1 MLKMSRKPSK
11 KLAKL
16 VLASLLFTGGAQLAI
31 SPSVAEA
38 SEVVTKVTG
47 ATYTGGKWIFN
58 PEGSM
63 IQSKND
69 DYAFIPADTNTTVLN
84 LDGDWSISQS
94 IFGHEEGGSSDVS
107 GYTVNL
113 NGPGIRVRLYGAK
126 AIGGGNATD
135 NHVKVITGT
144 VNAIVAGGFSD
155 KGSAIGNSVEIEG
168 GTFSRSYGTGV
179 AGGVSDAHASGNAN
193 QNTVIIKGG
202 IFEKDVDGG
211 LVLDPIGS
219 GNANENRVTISGGE
233 IGTSESGN
241 IRGGYGSYGAANNNT
256 VEISGGKINRNVYG
270 GESNGGEASGNTV
283 TISGNP
289 TFAADSS
296 IYGAVSRIG
305 NTQNNTVNILAS
317 GLKIKSLFGGLVY
330 DVAEGGTSSGNTLN
344 IAATGVTAG
353 SVDAFQIIALS
364 TGDID
369 IGNGEK
375 AASSLKFQDGATVL
389 SSSSF
394 KNADGSNFTGTL
406 DITKTDFTGTGKMTL
421 LASGTNDNFTTL
433 KLAYDDAT
441 KTNPKTLDATTPS
454 VVVKSG
460 GDETLSNKV
469 VLTTTGGITHTVSL
483 DTTNTYRNVLYTIAG
498 DGNVTVT
505 KVDLKNWDGTTH
517 NLTDAYKGTSVPVA
531 TGSFT
536 EPTEDATILT
546 APTETFFGEVTG
558 DRAYTSG
565 ASTPVT
571 SKGVTISGNKTG
583 GVRVED
589 SGKTLKY
596 YAESID
602 VQTVNLGA
610 MTWNDGLVAATG
622 YGFAGVTSINA
633 KDLAFTFTDEQKKG
647 LSKES
652 NMALV
657 SDATGLTAGK
667 TVTNPTV
674 TQTVSYDVNGAAL
687 SGTLTGTVSTAAG
700 AVNYAAT
707 GMTLDSVDLAKWDG
721 ATASAVP
728 AGWTKNDSGVTVAT
742 ENMNNLPE
750 TSKVILVTDTA
761 NYFSDAKISETNKY
775 KAYDFT
781 PSAANGVTLS
791 GKQSKGVRTAEN
803 GKKLEYAVG
812 KMLVSDVSFGEMKW
826 GTGRAATT
834 DYDFA
839 NTATVKATDL
849 SFTFTDE
856 QKAALSKTSKM
867 TLLSDATN
875 LAADKTVT
883 GESRTQQVDFSVANG
898 AVLTGTLTGTVS
910 TAAGAVNYAATGM
923 TLDSVNLAKW
933 DGAATSSVPDGWTAN
948 ASGVTV
954 ATENMN
960 NLPETSKVILVTDTA
975 NYFSDDKI
983 SEKNKYQAYD
993 FTPSAANGVTLSG
1006 KQSKGVRTA
1015 ENGKKLEYAV
1025 GKMDVSEISFG
1036 TMDWGTS
1043 RAATTDY
1050 DFAKVATV
1058 NASDLAFNFTDEQKA
1073 DLSGTSTMTLLSDAT
1088 NLAADKTVTGAS
1100 RSQQIDYSVANGADL
1115 TGTLTGTVSTA
1126 AGAVNYNAT
1135 SMTLD
1140 SVDLANWDGA
1150 TTSAVPKGWTAA
1162 DKSVAVNN
1170 ADAITVTPT
1179 KTQAILTAESGM
1191 FQDVNVAKTPV
1202 AFDPVTENG
1211 VTLTGTKTNSIQT
1224 TKTKVDNDTV
1234 SYVVGK
1240 KDVKSIAIGAI
1251 EWGGKALDGSS
1262 ADYNYEAASVD
1273 SSKFDISNPEKV
1285 EANVAKILLEA
1296 NDTLKDM
1303 TKDVN
1308 ASYNDYEVTTGV
1320 LMNGMI
1326 TGSLSKSGN
1335 NIVFAAAENKAT
1347 DLTFGKVEWTGSN
1360 PLIDHKATLPN
1371 VSFDGA
1377 TVDTSNIDF
1386 YKEMYIEADQTTTL
1400 VSDFG
1405 GTPKEIKGSKY
1416 MVGTAFDGEGSA
1428 TMENGNLVFRTKTS
1442 AGVSEQTHK
1451 AVMGVEATMGLL
1463 ASGIGHLDKVLDGF
1477 GNVSNAGSDGA
1488 STSASIGGGKD
1499 RYETGSHVNINSW
1512 SAAVGVGA
1520 RKETKKG
1527 TLQYGIFG
1535 EYGKGNYTMHSDV
1548 GRSDGDAHYAGGGLM
1563 AKWTNKHDVYTEA
1576 SFRLGRVSD
1585 SANDLLRDGAGNAYG
1600 YDIHATYY
1608 GAHVGLGKVFN
1619 YKGGKSLDVY
1629 GKFFYT
1635 KRDGAEFDAK
1645 QHYNLD
1651 SVNSSVLR
1659 IGARYGTT
1667 DKKWN
1672 WYGGLAYEY
1681 EFDGEAKGTVNGTEI
1696 RAASIKGSSVR
1707 GEFGMRM
1714 DATKDNPWRT
1724 DISIYGYGGKH
1735 RGFGGSVN
1743 VAYTF

>member
-1 MLKMSRKPSK
+1 M
-11 KLAKL
+11 A
-16 VLASLLFTGGAQLAI
+16 LF
-31 SPSVAEA
+31 P
-38 SEVVTKVTG
+38 
-47 ATYTGGKWIFN
+47 
-58 PEGSM
+58 
-63 IQSKND
+63 
-69 DYAFIPADTNTTVLN
+69 
-84 LDGDWSISQS
+84 
-94 IFGHEEGGSSDVS
+94 
-107 GYTVNL
+107 
-113 NGPGIRVRLYGAK
+113 
-126 AIGGGNATD
+126 
-135 NHVKVITGT
+135 
-144 VNAIVAGGFSD
+144 
-155 KGSAIGNSVEIEG
+155 
-168 GTFSRSYGTGV
+168 
-179 AGGVSDAHASGNAN
+179 
-193 QNTVIIKGG
+193 
-202 IFEKDVDGG
+202 G
-211 LVLDPIGS
+211 LVI
-219 GNANENRVTISGGE
+219 
-233 IGTSESGN
+233 
-241 IRGGYGSYGAANNNT
+241 
-256 VEISGGKINRNVYG
+256 
-270 GESNGGEASGNTV
+270 
-283 TISGNP
+283 
-289 TFAADSS
+289 
-296 IYGAVSRIG
+296 RIG

-317 GLKIKSLFGGLVY
+317 GLKIKSLFGGLAR
-330 DVAEGGTSSGNTLN
+330 DGGTSSGNKLN

-375 AASSLKFQDGATVL
+375 AASSLKFQDDAKVL

-406 DITKTDFTGTGKMTL
+406 DITKTDFTGTGTMTL
-421 LASGTNDNFTTL
+421 LASSTDNNFSTL

-441 KTNPKTLDATTPS
+441 KTSPKPLDATTPS

-505 KVDLKNWDGTTH
+505 KVDLKNWDGATY

-546 APTETFFGEVTG
+546 APTETFFGVVTG

-571 SKGVTISGNKTG
+571 SKGVTLSGVKTG
-583 GVRVED
+583 GVKAE
-589 SGKTLKY
+589 GTKLNY
-596 YAESID
+596 YAETMG
-602 VQTVNLGA
+602 VQSVALEA
-610 MTWNDGLVAATG
+610 DGLVAAAG

-1025 GKMDVSEISFG
+1025 GKK
-1036 TMDWGTS
+1036 
-1043 RAATTDY
+1043 R
-1050 DFAKVATV
+1050 DFLRHYELG
-1058 NASDLAFNFTDEQKA
+1058 NEPRCNHGLRFCE
-1073 DLSGTSTMTLLSDAT
+1073 
-1088 NLAADKTVTGAS
+1088 
-1100 RSQQIDYSVANGADL
+1100 
-1115 TGTLTGTVSTA
+1115 
-1126 AGAVNYNAT
+1126 
-1135 SMTLD
+1135 
-1140 SVDLANWDGA
+1140 
-1150 TTSAVPKGWTAA
+1150 
-1162 DKSVAVNN
+1162 
-1170 ADAITVTPT
+1170 
-1179 KTQAILTAESGM
+1179 
-1191 FQDVNVAKTPV
+1191 
-1202 AFDPVTENG
+1202 
-1211 VTLTGTKTNSIQT
+1211 
-1224 TKTKVDNDTV
+1224 
-1234 SYVVGK
+1234 
-1240 KDVKSIAIGAI
+1240 
-1251 EWGGKALDGSS
+1251 GG
-1262 ADYNYEAASVD
+1262 
-1273 SSKFDISNPEKV
+1273 
-1285 EANVAKILLEA
+1285 
-1296 NDTLKDM
+1296 
-1303 TKDVN
+1303 
-1308 ASYNDYEVTTGV
+1308 
-1320 LMNGMI
+1320 
-1326 TGSLSKSGN
+1326 
-1335 NIVFAAAENKAT
+1335 
-1347 DLTFGKVEWTGSN
+1347 
-1360 PLIDHKATLPN
+1360 
-1371 VSFDGA
+1371 
-1377 TVDTSNIDF
+1377 
-1386 YKEMYIEADQTTTL
+1386 
-1400 VSDFG
+1400 
-1405 GTPKEIKGSKY
+1405 
-1416 MVGTAFDGEGSA
+1416 DGEC
-1428 TMENGNLVFRTKTS
+1428 V
-1442 AGVSEQTHK
+1442 
-1451 AVMGVEATMGLL
+1451 
-1463 ASGIGHLDKVLDGF
+1463 
-1477 GNVSNAGSDGA
+1477 
-1488 STSASIGGGKD
+1488 
-1499 RYETGSHVNINSW
+1499 
-1512 SAAVGVGA
+1512 
-1520 RKETKKG
+1520 
-1527 TLQYGIFG
+1527 
-1535 EYGKGNYTMHSDV
+1535 
-1548 GRSDGDAHYAGGGLM
+1548 
-1563 AKWTNKHDVYTEA
+1563 
-1576 SFRLGRVSD
+1576 
-1585 SANDLLRDGAGNAYG
+1585 
-1600 YDIHATYY
+1600 
-1608 GAHVGLGKVFN
+1608 
-1619 YKGGKSLDVY
+1619 
-1629 GKFFYT
+1629 
-1635 KRDGAEFDAK
+1635 
-1645 QHYNLD
+1645 
-1651 SVNSSVLR
+1651 
-1659 IGARYGTT
+1659 
-1667 DKKWN
+1667 
-1672 WYGGLAYEY
+1672 
-1681 EFDGEAKGTVNGTEI
+1681 
-1696 RAASIKGSSVR
+1696 
-1707 GEFGMRM
+1707 
-1714 DATKDNPWRT
+1714 
-1724 DISIYGYGGKH
+1724 
-1735 RGFGGSVN
+1735 
-1743 VAYTF
+1743 

>member
-1 MLKMSRKPSK
+1 MTKLSK
-11 KLAKL
+11 KNQKRLAKL
-16 VLASLLFTGGAQLAI
+16 VSMALMCAGGLCSL
-31 SPSVAEA
+31 PSVASAE
-38 SEVVTKVTG
+38 EVKEVTWDGSVTG
-47 ATYTGGKWIFN
+47 STPTNVTPANALEFGGLGN
-58 PEGSM
+58 S
-63 IQSKND
+63 
-69 DYAFIPADTNTTVLN
+69 YAYITDTFVTQGYKTVTLLPNGDTHYVTPGYNNTTAALSGFTLN
-84 LDGDWSISQS
+84 VN
-94 IFGHEEGGSSDVS
+94 GGFWNNV
-107 GYTVNL
+107 
-113 NGPGIRVRLYGAK
+113 YGAFSR
-126 AIGGGNATD
+126 GGGNVTG
-135 NHVKVITGT
+135 NKV
-144 VNAIVAGGFSD
+144 
-155 KGSAIGNSVEIEG
+155 
-168 GTFSRSYGTGV
+168 Y
-179 AGGVSDAHASGNAN
+179 
-193 QNTVIIKGG
+193 IKGG
-202 IFEKDVDGG
+202 TVGG
-211 LVLDPIGS
+211 EVFGGSADIS
-219 GNANENRVTISGGE
+219 GNVRDNEVHIEDGNVNHNIIGGYSIKGNSEHNTVTINGGTIDYPSGYGSWIYGGRSNSGDAENNTVTISGGAINPNPASSLKIYGGFTNGNGKKAKGNDVT
-233 IGTSESGN
+233 IGGN
-241 IRGGYGSYGAANNNT
+241 ASFADTGNLD
-256 VEISGGKINRNVYG
+256 VYG
-270 GESNGGEASGNTV
+270 GYAYSSDSSDTEASGNTV
-283 TISGNP
+283 TIEKDATLGSNTRIFGGYATKKIYDSGLKDVP
-289 TFAADSS
+289 S
-296 IYGAVSRIG
+296 IT
-305 NTQNNTVNILAS
+305 NNNTVNILKA
-317 GLKIKSLFGGLVY
+317 ITVKSLVGGWN
-330 DVAEGGTSSGNTLN
+330 ATEGTGNTLN
-344 IAATGVTAG
+344 IGATGVTVGDGGVAG
-353 SVDAFQIIALS
+353 FQKIAL
-364 TGDID
+364 TKDVQFTND
-369 IGNGEK
+369 
-375 AASSLKFQDGATVL
+375 ATVL
-389 SSSSF
+389 NANTFSF
-394 KNADGSNFTGTL
+394 DDGTL
-406 DITKTDFTGTGKMTL
+406 DISGATGLISATDKGAMTL
-421 LASGTNDNFTTL
+421 LASSIDNNFSTL

-441 KTNPKTLDATTPS
+441 KTSPKPLDATTPS
-454 VVVKSG
+454 VVVKSSADG
-460 GDETLSNKV
+460 ATETLSNKV
-469 VLTTTGGITHTVSL
+469 VLTSGTTHTVSL
-483 DTTNTYRNVLYTIAG
+483 DKDNSYKNVLYTIT
-498 DGNVTVT
+498 GNGKIT
-505 KVDLKNWDGTTH
+505 KVDLSNWNGNAAD
-517 NLTDAYKGTSVPVA
+517 LTGYTGTSVPVA
-531 TGSFT
+531 TGGFT
-536 EPTEDATILT
+536 VPTEDATILT

-558 DRAYTSG
+558 ARAYSDTG
-565 ASTPVT
+565 KFEPITE
-571 SKGVTISGNKTG
+571 KGVTLSGVKTG
-583 GVRVED
+583 GVKAE
-589 SGKTLKY
+589 GTKLNY
-596 YAESID
+596 YAETMG
-602 VQTVNLGA
+602 VQSVALEA
-610 MTWNDGLVAATG
+610 MKWDDGLAAATG
-622 YGFAGVTSINA
+622 YGFAGVTSIDASN
-633 KDLAFTFTDEQKKG
+633 LNFTFADADKAK
-647 LSKES
+647 LSKTS
-652 NMALV
+652 KMTLV
-657 SDATGLTAGK
+657 DKATGLTAGAK
-667 TVTNPTV
+667 VDGKDK
-674 TQTVSYDVNGAAL
+674 TQTVDYTVNGATL
-687 SGTLTGTVSTAAG
+687 TGTLTGTVSTAAG

-812 KMLVSDVSFGEMKW
+812 KMDVSEISFGEMKW

-856 QKAALSKTSKM
+856 QKADLSSTSKM

-883 GESRTQQVDFSVANG
+883 GESRTQQVDYSVANG
-898 AVLTGTLTGTVS
+898 VGLTGTLTGTVA
-910 TAAGAVNYAATGM
+910 TIAGAVNYTATGM
-923 TLDSVNLAKW
+923 TLDSV
-933 DGAATSSVPDGWTAN
+933 
-948 ASGVTV
+948 
-954 ATENMN
+954 
-960 NLPETSKVILVTDTA
+960 
-975 NYFSDDKI
+975 
-983 SEKNKYQAYD
+983 
-993 FTPSAANGVTLSG
+993 
-1006 KQSKGVRTA
+1006 
-1015 ENGKKLEYAV
+1015 
-1025 GKMDVSEISFG
+1025 
-1036 TMDWGTS
+1036 
-1043 RAATTDY
+1043 
-1050 DFAKVATV
+1050 
-1058 NASDLAFNFTDEQKA
+1058 
-1073 DLSGTSTMTLLSDAT
+1073 
-1088 NLAADKTVTGAS
+1088 
-1100 RSQQIDYSVANGADL
+1100 DL
-1115 TGTLTGTVSTA
+1115 TK
-1126 AGAVNYNAT
+1126 
-1135 SMTLD
+1135 
-1140 SVDLANWDGA
+1140 WDGA

-1335 NIVFAAAENKAT
+1335 NIVFATAENKAT

-1360 PLIDHKATLPN
+1360 PLLDHSKTLKN

-1400 VSDFG
+1400 VSNFG
-1405 GTPKEIKGSKY
+1405 GNPKDIKGTTYK
-1416 MVGTAFDGEGSA
+1416 VGTAFDGEGSA
-1428 TMENGNLVFRTKTS
+1428 SMENGKLIFRTKTS

-1499 RYETGSHVNINSW
+1499 RYETNSHVNINSW

-1535 EYGKGNYTMHSDV
+1535 EYGKGSYTMHSDV

-1608 GAHVGLGKVFN
+1608 GAHVGLGKIFN

-1635 KRDGAEFDAK
+1635 KRDGCEFDAK

-1681 EFDGEAKGTVNGTEI
+1681 EFDGEAKGTVNGTAI

>member
-761 NYFSDAKISETNKY
+761 NYFSD
-775 KAYDFT
+775 
-781 PSAANGVTLS
+781 
-791 GKQSKGVRTAEN
+791 
-803 GKKLEYAVG
+803 
-812 KMLVSDVSFGEMKW
+812 
-826 GTGRAATT
+826 
-834 DYDFA
+834 
-839 NTATVKATDL
+839 
-849 SFTFTDE
+849 
-856 QKAALSKTSKM
+856 
-867 TLLSDATN
+867 
-875 LAADKTVT
+875 
-883 GESRTQQVDFSVANG
+883 
-898 AVLTGTLTGTVS
+898 
-910 TAAGAVNYAATGM
+910 
-923 TLDSVNLAKW
+923 
-933 DGAATSSVPDGWTAN
+933 
-948 ASGVTV
+948 
-954 ATENMN
+954 
-960 NLPETSKVILVTDTA
+960 
-975 NYFSDDKI
+975 DKI

-1058 NASDLAFNFTDEQKA
+1058 NASDLAFNFTNEQKA